1 MPTNEERREV
11 AARLR
16 DKSETRWLDFYDLA
30 RVLGVKE
37 GHGSDGFIN
46 MSDKVWLT
54 LADLIEPEPIC
65 IANITFTA
73 EQQEELFQRVMKELR
88 ANGCPNCGAKVVDR

>member
-1 MPTNEERREV
+1 MPTNEERREI

-16 DKSETRWLDFYDLA
+16 EVKTFAINRPIDELEALA
-30 RVLGVKE
+30 FAVGCSICQEHWRVHLA
-37 GHGSDGFIN
+37 DR
-46 MSDKVWLT
+46 

-73 EQQEELFQRVMKELR
+73 KQQEELFQRVMDELR
-88 ANGCPNCGAKVVDR
+88 ENGCPNCGAKVVSE